1 MKAFNLLL
9 VLPVMAVAE
18 PRALIIGDSISIGYM
33 EPVRELAKG
42 MFDVQHNPG
51 NATHSA
57 RGVEMIEQW
66 VASPQPW
73 SLIHF
78 NFGLHDLRRMDT
90 GKHQIPIDAYE
101 ANLRKIVAVL
111 KKTGAH
117 LVWASTTP
125 VPKGDLNP
133 PRSDADVVAYNAV
146 ARKIMDENGIDIL
159 DLYSLALPR
168 LGEIQRAVN
177 VHFTEA
183 GSAELA
189 RYVVDFWRLVSKR
202 SAR

>member
-1 MKAFNLLL
+1 MKHSTLLL
-9 VLPVMAVAE
+9 MASFAMAAQ

-33 EPVRELAKG
+33 EPVRALAKE
-42 MFDVQHNPG
+42 MYDVHHNPG
-51 NATHSA
+51 NAAHTG
-57 RGVEMIEQW
+57 RGVEMVEKW
-66 VASPQPW
+66 VGSGPW

-78 NFGLHDLRRMDT
+78 NFGLHDLRRMED
-90 GKHQIPIDAYE
+90 GKHQIAIDAYE

-111 KKTGAH
+111 KKTGAR

-125 VPKGDLNP
+125 VPKGNLSP

-146 ARKIMDENGIDIL
+146 ARKIMDQNGIDIL

-177 VHFTEA
+177 VHFTEE

-189 RYVVDFWRLVSKR
+189 RHVVDFWRLVSKR
-202 SAR
+202 PR